1 MRTVVITGA
10 ASGLGWALAR
20 CFHGRGD
27 HVWLL
32 DRDAVLLQQ
41 RAATLLPQDR
51 VSSAVV
57 DLTDQDALAPLI
69 VRLQQDAS
77 CIDVL
82 INNAGIT
89 HRSPAIN
96 TRPSV
101 IRKVMEVDYLA
112 VVELTLALYP
122 QVEAAKGCVVNISS
136 MAGWMPV
143 LGRAGYCAAKSALHQ
158 FFETF
163 RAEVQDRGVRV
174 LMVYPG
180 FLDTPIEQN
189 ALGGDGGKAVHSRST
204 AGLVRS
210 ADWMAQQVV
219 EGVDRGRR
227 RIFPDRFTAV
237 AALLYRVAPDLYLWL
252 MRRRFAGELPA

>member
-20 CFHGRGD
+20 CFHDRGD

-32 DRDAVLLQQ
+32 DRDADLLQQ
-41 RAATLLPQDR
+41 RAATLLPQER

-57 DLTDQDALAPLI
+57 DLTDAEALSALI
-69 VRLQQDAS
+69 VRLQQEAS
-77 CIDVL
+77 RIDVL
-82 INNAGIT
+82 VNNAGIT
-89 HRSPAIN
+89 HRSPAIQ

-112 VVELTLALYP
+112 VVELTLGLYP
-122 QVEAAKGCVVNISS
+122 HVEAAKGCIVNISS

-189 ALGGDGGKAVHSRST
+189 ALSGDGGKATHSRST
-204 AGLVRS
+204 TGQVRS

-219 EGVDRGRR
+219 DGVACGRR
-227 RIFPDRFTAV
+227 RIFPDRFTAF
-237 AALLYRVAPDLYLWL
+237 AALLYRVAPDLYLRL

>member
-20 CFHGRGD
+20 CFHDRGD

-32 DRDAVLLQQ
+32 DRDADLLQQ
-41 RAATLLPQDR
+41 RAATLLPQER

-57 DLTDQDALAPLI
+57 DLTDAEALASVI
-69 VRLQQDAS
+69 VRVKQAAPG
-77 CIDVL
+77 IDVL

-89 HRSPAIN
+89 HRSPAIH

-112 VVELTLALYP
+112 VVELTLGLYP
-122 QVEAAKGCVVNISS
+122 HVEAAKGCIVNISS

-189 ALGGDGGKAVHSRST
+189 ALGGDGGKATHSRST
-204 AGLVRS
+204 TGQVRS
-210 ADWMAQQVV
+210 ADWMARQVL
-219 EGVDRGRR
+219 EGVARGRR
-227 RIFPDRFTAV
+227 RIFPDRFTAF
-237 AALLYRVAPDLYLWL
+237 AALLYRVAPDLYLRL
-252 MRRRFAGELPA
+252 MRRRFASELPA

>member
-20 CFHGRGD
+20 CFHDRGD

-32 DRDAVLLQQ
+32 DRDADLLQQ
-41 RAATLLPQDR
+41 RAATLLPQER

-57 DLTDQDALAPLI
+57 DLTDAEALSALI
-69 VRLQQDAS
+69 VRVKQAAPG
-77 CIDVL
+77 IDVL

-89 HRSPAIN
+89 HRSPAIQ

-112 VVELTLALYP
+112 VVELTLGLYP
-122 QVEAAKGCVVNISS
+122 HVEAAKGCIVNISS

-189 ALGGDGGKAVHSRST
+189 ALGGDGGRAAHSRST
-204 AGLVRS
+204 TGQVRS

-219 EGVDRGRR
+219 DGVACGRR
-227 RIFPDRFTAV
+227 RIFPDRFTAF
-237 AALLYRVAPDLYLWL
+237 AALLYRVAPDLYLRL